1 MALADARLEP
11 PNGGLSGTS
20 ASPLAIETRELTR
33 AFGKTLAVNHVS
45 LRVPRGAIYGFLGP
59 NGAGKTTTIRLIL
72 GLLRCDTGEVW
83 LNGERFAPE
92 ARHLLRGVGALVEG
106 PSLYPHLTGEENL
119 EVSRRLLGLP
129 QRLVADALE
138 RFGLSPVRRRLVRAY
153 STGMRQTLGLAL
165 ACLARPT
172 LLVLD
177 EPTNG
182 LDPVAARTVRG
193 LLREMAA
200 AGATVLVSS
209 HILAEVEQLAGH
221 VGVIHR
227 GRLLFQGSLAE
238 LKAHA
243 PGTLEEIFLALIDE
257 DSRDSAALT
266 R

>member
-1 MALADARLEP
+1 MARVAAHQEP
-11 PNGGLSGTS
+11 PRGEVSGTR
-20 ASPLAIETRELTR
+20 ASPFAIETRALTR
-33 AFGKTLAVNHVS
+33 AFGATLAVDHVS

-72 GLLRCDTGEVW
+72 GLLRGDAGEVW
-83 LNGERFAPE
+83 LNGERFTPDT
-92 ARHLLRGVGALVEG
+92 RHLLRGVGALVEG

-119 EVSRRLLGLP
+119 EVSRRLLDLP
-129 QRLVADALE
+129 HRLVHDALE
-138 RFGLSPVRRRLVRAY
+138 QFGLSQVRGRLVRTY

-165 ACLARPT
+165 ASLARPT

-177 EPTNG
+177 EPTSG

-193 LLREMAA
+193 WLRTMVA

-209 HILAEVEQLAGH
+209 HILAEVEQLAEH

-227 GRLLFQGSLAE
+227 GRLLFQGPMAD

-243 PGTLEEIFLALIDE
+243 AGTLEEIFLALIDE
-257 DSRDSAALT
+257 DGGVAAELT